1 MWRYNLSLV
10 QYDVISGIIGK
21 NMTGE
26 EKARILHVK
35 RRQEY
40 DR

>member
-10 QYDVISGIIGK
+10 QYDVISGIIGNLAK

-35 RRQEY
+35 RRK
-40 DR
+40 